1 MDLVRPTAGGAARI
15 GVVDDHA
22 AVNLGVAALLA
33 GLDDLVLVGAAPT
46 VDVLLEAAPALDL
59 VVLDLSLGDA
69 STPAANVARLV
80 EAGARVLA
88 YTSGAEARLVRECA
102 RAGVVGVI
110 RKSAAPEV
118 LVAAIRAALR
128 GEVVAT
134 ADWAAAIDADVHSA
148 GLTVRERQVL
158 ELYASG
164 EKADRVA
171 RVLGISRETVLDH
184 VRRIRVKYAA
194 VDRAAPTK
202 VDLYRRAVEDGMI
215 PPAG

>member
-1 MDLVRPTAGGAARI
+1 MDLVRPPAEVPARI
-15 GVVDDHA
+15 GIVDDHA

-33 GLDDLVLVGAAPT
+33 GLDDLALVGAAPT
-46 VDVLLEAAPALDL
+46 VDLLLDATPALDL
-59 VVLDLSLGDA
+59 VVLDLSLGDG
-69 STPAANVARLV
+69 STPAANVARLMA
-80 EAGARVLA
+80 AGADVLA
-88 YTSGAEARLVRECA
+88 YTSGAEARLVRDCA
-102 RAGVVGVI
+102 RAGVVGVV
-110 RKSAAPEV
+110 RKSAPPEA

-134 ADWAAAIDADVHSA
+134 ADWAASIDADVHTA
-148 GLTVRERQVL
+148 GLTGRERQVL